1 MQLYLNSDIF
11 SYNNKKKSYSS
22 IDVWL
27 KDCSAVVYRPSKII
41 YNNMRLVI
49 LTHFT
54 DIILNE
60 RSYYNEVIAIM
71 NGIRAYVFECL
82 LYGSIFTFQIY
93 YFT

>member
-1 MQLYLNSDIF
+1 M
-11 SYNNKKKSYSS
+11 
-22 IDVWL
+22 DVWL
-27 KDCSAVVYRPSKII
+27 KDCSAAVYRPSIRI

-71 NGIRAYVFECL
+71 NRKRAYVFECL
-82 LYGSIFTFQIY
+82 LYGSIYTFQMY